1 MTEAEQPQDPRLRM
15 DLAIAVAGERL
26 AETHLA
32 QALDFVRHLAGQVSG
47 ARALTMYARLHH
59 LTDEQH
65 RALVNAVLAAFGR
78 HDTRPGGKAR
88 PAAAEIEWSD
98 TSTVLERA
106 FRRLRGRRNQELR
119 RWVERHTGHAE
130 RLLLDV
136 HVQNTLRYLEARG
149 PDADVAVGVY
159 AYMEAL
165 SVRES
170 LFEALHI
177 LVLDRLHHQAA
188 MGRPGSE
195 VAAGRAGLRVVG
207 EGG

>member
-1 MTEAEQPQDPRLRM
+1 MTEAEQPQDPRLRLE
-15 DLAIAVAGERL
+15 LAIAVARERL

-47 ARALTMYARLHH
+47 ARTLTMYARLHH
-59 LTDEQH
+59 LPDEQH

-78 HDTRPGGKAR
+78 HDARPGRAAR
-88 PAAAEIEWSD
+88 PAEVEIEWTD

-119 RWVERHTGHAE
+119 HWVERHTGHAE

-136 HVQNTLRYLEARG
+136 HVQNALRYLEARG
-149 PDADVAVGVY
+149 TDTDIAVGVY
-159 AYMEAL
+159 AYMQAL

-177 LVLDRLHHQAA
+177 LVLDRLHHQSVMVEAA
-188 MGRPGSE
+188 PE
-195 VAAGRAGLRVVG
+195 IAAARAGLRVVG